1 MSAPGHLSSAGAR
14 LFMPSETIVTF
25 DIGTSACKVCLWD
38 ARGTLLASSDQAYP
52 IHHPQPDW
60 AEQDSED
67 WWRASV
73 TAAGRCLV
81 GHDPARVAVVGLSS
95 QREGVVPMG
104 RDGRPLARCIIWM
117 DRRCRDQAARL
128 GQEFGS
134 SFLHRHTGLSPDPN
148 YTACKLLWAREYQ
161 PDLIDRTAA
170 FLQPRDYLYYRLT
183 GQLVTDY
190 TLASRTMMLD
200 LRRQTW
206 WPDIFQRIGVRQDQF
221 PPIFRSTDAPYRLS
235 RSAAEALG
243 VPEGIPVSLG
253 AGDRACEGVGIG
265 LFGQR
270 MIDSVGTASNICMAI
285 DQLPEDLG
293 RVPCSVHA
301 APGRWLLE
309 LGITTSG
316 SLLRWFRELLGL
328 PPGDLHALEQ
338 EAAKSP
344 WGGRNLLVF
353 PCFMGARSVRWDAD
367 ARGVV
372 LGLGLG
378 HTRGDIARAM
388 MEGVGFETRSCLEGL
403 RAIGVEPSEVVAMG
417 GGARSD
423 LWVRIKADILG
434 LPVLRPRYT
443 ETASIGAALLAAR
456 SVDLIDDLDTTA
468 RKWNPIQETVAPDP
482 EAAEFYRGRCALYED
497 MYGALQPLFPRLHTS

>member
-1 MSAPGHLSSAGAR
+1 
-14 LFMPSETIVTF
+14 MPRETILTF

-38 ARGTLLASSDQAYP
+38 ARGTLLSSSDEGYP

-60 AEQDSED
+60 AEQDPED

-73 TAAGRCLV
+73 AAVGRCLV
-81 GHDPARVAVVGLSS
+81 GQDPLRVAVLGLSS
-95 QREGVVPMG
+95 QREGVVPVS
-104 RDGRPLARCIIWM
+104 RDGTPLARCIIWM

-128 GQEFGS
+128 GQEYGS
-134 SFLHRHTGLSPDPN
+134 SFLQHLTGLSPDPN
-148 YTACKLLWAREYQ
+148 YTACKLLWVREHQ
-161 PDLIDRTAA
+161 PDLIDRAA
-170 FLQPRDYLYYRLT
+170 TFLQTRDYVYYRLT
-183 GQLVTDY
+183 GELVTDY

-200 LRRQTW
+200 LRRHTW
-206 WPDIFQRIGVRQDQF
+206 WPDIFRRIGIRQEQF
-221 PPIFRSTDAPYRLS
+221 PPIYRSTDAPFRLA
-235 RSAAEALG
+235 RPAAEALG
-243 VPEGIPVSLG
+243 LPAGIPVSLG

-270 MIDSVGTASNICMAI
+270 MIDSVGTASSICMAI
-285 DQLPEDLG
+285 DRLPDDLG

-301 APGRWLLE
+301 TPGRWLLE

-316 SLLRWFRELLGL
+316 SLMRWFRELLDL
-328 PPGDLHALEQ
+328 PPEDMTILEQ

-344 WGGRNLLVF
+344 RGARNLLVF
-353 PCFMGARSVRWDAD
+353 PCFMGARSVRWNAD

-372 LGLGLG
+372 LGLSLG

-388 MEGVGFETRSCLEGL
+388 MEGVGYETRSCLEGL
-403 RAIGVEPSEVVAMG
+403 RTIGIEPGEVVAMG

-423 LWVRIKADILG
+423 LWVKIKADILA

-456 SVDLIDDLDTTA
+456 SVDLIDDLDTAA
-468 RKWNPIQETVAPDP
+468 RQWNPTQDVVTPDP
-482 EAAEFYRGRCALYED
+482 DTVEFYRGRIALYED
-497 MYGALQPLFPRLHTS
+497 LYRALVPLYPRLNAS